1 MGLAAVKHDPPPN
14 ELERAA
20 LEMHQKALEQQK
32 TAPTPSIDDYADAIY
47 STMKKLIT
55 VTIDKRV
62 RELETRLQVSGG
74 ARRIAQR
81 DSDRISARQRRRAD
95 RVEIRKKMTA
105 EDQSFLAEIR
115 REIDDGNGDL
125 LLQLVEALDRDQ
137 RAYELMSA
145 AIARAARPS

>member
-62 RELETRLQVSGG
+62 RELETRLQVLEALAAS
-74 ARRIAQR
+74 RSVTLSEFLR
-81 DSDRISARQRRRAD
+81 DSA
-95 RVEIRKKMTA
+95 
-105 EDQSFLAEIR
+105 
-115 REIDDGNGDL
+115 G
-125 LLQLVEALDRDQ
+125 
-137 RAYELMSA
+137 ELIGS
-145 AIARAARPS
+145 RSEKR